1 MTIVDRQPV
10 PLHHVDRFFIG
21 GAWVEPTSDAV
32 IDVIDPATEE
42 RFLRVPGASPADV
55 ARAVAA
61 ARAPSTEVRG
71 PPSATPSAPTTCAS
85 WERRWRTGRRISD
98 RSGPGSPAR
107 STRRRVAAG
116 QFAGMPF
123 DAYAALADTFPFEE
137 RAQPTMGGVFG
148 LLVREPVGV
157 VGAIIPWNA
166 PLSLISHK
174 IGPALLAGCTV
185 VLKLSP
191 EAPGEGYL
199 VAEAAEAIGL
209 PPGVLNVITAE
220 RDVSELLVRDPGVDK
235 ITFTGSTAT
244 GRRIAS
250 LCGER
255 IARCTL
261 ELGGKSAA
269 VILDDADLE
278 AAAETLARSECFLA
292 GQVCSSLTRIVV
304 SEHRHDEFVDA
315 LAAAFSAVQVGDPFD
330 PSTQIGP
337 LTSAR
342 QRDRVEGYIAK
353 GIEEGAT
360 LVTGGGRPGH
370 LDRGWFVEP
379 TVFSRV
385 DNASTIAQE
394 EIFGPVLG
402 VIPAADEDD
411 MVAIAN
417 DTIYGLNASVFTRE
431 ADRARDVARRLR
443 SGTVG
448 HNAWRPTSASLSAG
462 SSSRASAARVAGRV
476 CCPSSRPRPSFSK
489 RCRAGTSP
497 DWRHR
502 RRLTS
507 AGTRGLMAGGER
519 GPGLVETSGP
529 AGGARGGG
537 SDHRAQRRHD
547 RRRLRSH
554 EAGRGAVLA
563 PAAAVPVAPSRIPA
577 RPEPARGHRH
587 DARDRPHRGRDAGE
601 PLLRQLP
608 RDARPRRRVHSR
620 PSGTPEKHESGPHG
634 WLRPRLPRD

>member
-1 MTIVDRQPV
+1 MTVVDRQPV
-10 PLHHVDRFFIG
+10 PLHHVDRLFIG
-21 GAWVEPTSDAV
+21 GAWVQPSSDAL
-32 IDVIDPATEE
+32 IDVIDPTTEE
-42 RFLRVPGASPADV
+42 RFLQVPAAGAGDV
-55 ARAVAA
+55 ARAVSA
-61 ARAPSTEVRG
+61 ARDAFDLG
-71 PPSATPSAPTTCAS
+71 PWPTLSHA
-85 WERRWRTGRRISD
+85 ERADYLHQLGKAVAD
-98 RSGPGSPAR
+98 RAEDVGQIWPRESGALYAMA
-107 STRRRVAAG
+107 VAAG
-116 QFAGMPF
+116 QFAGMPY

-137 RAQPTMGGVFG
+137 RVQPTMGGVFG

-220 RDVSELLVRDPGVDK
+220 RDISELLVRDPRVDK

-278 AAAETLARSECFLA
+278 ATALTLAQSECFLS

-304 SEHRHDEFVDA
+304 SERRHDEFVDA
-315 LAAAFSAVQVGDPFD
+315 LVATFSSVRVGDPFD

-342 QRDRVEGYIAK
+342 QRDRVEAYIAK
-353 GIEEGAT
+353 GLDEGAK
-360 LVTGGGRPGH
+360 LVAGGGRPGH

-379 TVFSRV
+379 TVFARV
-385 DNASTIAQE
+385 DNSSTIAQE
-394 EIFGPVLG
+394 EIFGPVLS
-402 VIPAADEDD
+402 VISAADEDD

-417 DTIYGLNASVFTRE
+417 DTIYGLNASVFTQE

-448 HNAWRPTSASLSAG
+448 HNAWRTDFGIAFGGFKQSG
-462 SSSRASAARVAGRV
+462 IGREGG
-476 CCPSSRPRPSFSK
+476 K
-489 RCRAGTSP
+489 E
-497 DWRHR
+497 
-502 RRLTS
+502 
-507 AGTRGLMAGGER
+507 GLL
-519 GPGLVETSGP
+519 PFLETKTVI
-529 AGGARGGG
+529 
-537 SDHRAQRRHD
+537 
-547 RRRLRSH
+547 L
-554 EAGRGAVLA
+554 EEV
-563 PAAAVPVAPSRIPA
+563 
-577 RPEPARGHRH
+577 
-587 DARDRPHRGRDAGE
+587 
-601 PLLRQLP
+601 
-608 RDARPRRRVHSR
+608 
-620 PSGTPEKHESGPHG
+620 PSGYGS
-634 WLRPRLPRD
+634 

>member
-1 MTIVDRQPV
+1 MTIVERQPV
-10 PLHHVDRFFIG
+10 PLHHADRFFIG
-21 GAWVEPTSDAV
+21 GTWVEPASDAG

-42 RFLRVPGASPADV
+42 QFLRVPAAAAADV

-61 ARAPSTEVRG
+61 AREAFDRG
-71 PPSATPSAPTTCAS
+71 PWPNLTHAERADYLRRLGKAVADRAEDLGQIWPRESGALYTTA
-85 WERRWRTGRRISD
+85 
-98 RSGPGSPAR
+98 
-107 STRRRVAAG
+107 VAAG

-123 DAYAALADTFPFEE
+123 DEYAALADTFPFEE
-137 RAQPTMGGVFG
+137 RARPTMGGVFG

-174 IGPALLAGCTV
+174 ICPALLAGCTV

-278 AAAETLARSECFLA
+278 AAAKTLARSECFLA

-304 SEHRHDEFVDA
+304 SERRHDEFVDA
-315 LAAAFSAVQVGDPFD
+315 LAGTFSKARVGDPFD
-330 PSTQIGP
+330 PTTQIGP

-353 GIEEGAT
+353 GVEEGAK
-360 LVTGGGRPGH
+360 LVSGGRRPGH

-379 TVFSRV
+379 TVFAAV
-385 DNASTIAQE
+385 DNSSTIAQE
-394 EIFGPVLG
+394 EIFGPVLS
-402 VIPAADEDD
+402 VIPAAGEDD
-411 MVAIAN
+411 MVDIAN
-417 DTIYGLNASVFTRE
+417 DTIYGLNASVFT
-431 ADRARDVARRLR
+431 ADVDRARDVARRLR

-448 HNAWRPTSASLSAG
+448 HNAWRTDFGMAFGGFKQSG
-462 SSSRASAARVAGRV
+462 IGREGG
-476 CCPSSRPRPSFSK
+476 K
-489 RCRAGTSP
+489 E
-497 DWRHR
+497 
-502 RRLTS
+502 
-507 AGTRGLMAGGER
+507 GLMAFLETKTVILEEVP
-519 GPGLVETSGP
+519 PGY
-529 AGGARGGG
+529 
-537 SDHRAQRRHD
+537 
-547 RRRLRSH
+547 
-554 EAGRGAVLA
+554 
-563 PAAAVPVAPSRIPA
+563 
-577 RPEPARGHRH
+577 EP
-587 DARDRPHRGRDAGE
+587 
-601 PLLRQLP
+601 
-608 RDARPRRRVHSR
+608 
-620 PSGTPEKHESGPHG
+620 
-634 WLRPRLPRD
+634 